1 MCLVT
6 PVVWARGLDVGRR
19 FVQCWHHGGV
29 FLYVFLRMEDCPY
42 RAGSWDVQAD
52 CAEQV
57 LRVLRVGWRILSVGF
72 LALLFVPGSPGMLG
86 TAPLI
91 ALVAWIVWGLVSWAI
106 TRRQL
111 KDMPPERTAA
121 LVLE

>member
-1 MCLVT
+1 
-6 PVVWARGLDVGRR
+6 
-19 FVQCWHHGGV
+19 
-29 FLYVFLRMEDCPY
+29 
-42 RAGSWDVQAD
+42 
-52 CAEQV
+52 
-57 LRVLRVGWRILSVGF
+57 
-72 LALLFVPGSPGMLG
+72 MLG